1 MTTGDSVT
9 ILSIFLLQGLFNGAD
24 IMVVQK
30 VAAHNSPDLSSP
42 VINSFRKWRCQDLGP
57 SQLSSTARWR
67 ADIPHSESGKFS
79 SFLSQQP
86 PRCQRCSENLEA
98 YLNEGVS
105 SPDLFLAWKV
115 VISSMC
121 CIPKRRI
128 PKYLSVL
135 AATIGNC
142 LETYRIPC
150 GDVWGISL
158 QLSISLGQ
166 EHQLIAWTPMVRLIE
181 ITKST
186 SFLSPSAGI
195 AVLCAQATSTTGSI
209 SAAVNS
215 FHIK

>member
-86 PRCQRCSENLEA
+86 PRCQQ
-98 YLNEGVS
+98 
-105 SPDLFLAWKV
+105 
-115 VISSMC
+115 I
-121 CIPKRRI
+121 
-128 PKYLSVL
+128 
-135 AATIGNC
+135 
-142 LETYRIPC
+142 IPC
-150 GDVWGISL
+150 QML
-158 QLSISLGQ
+158 
-166 EHQLIAWTPMVRLIE
+166 
-181 ITKST
+181 
-186 SFLSPSAGI
+186 
-195 AVLCAQATSTTGSI
+195 TSTTLLREHRGI
-209 SAAVNS
+209 SEWGRVVSRFVPCLEGRDFFDVLHSKKENPQILVS
-215 FHIK
+215 TCSNNWKLFRNI